1 MRKDLKVRRNES
13 SRDAEMASK
22 NSRYFISNRRKT
34 SLEKYANLVVMN
46 ELIFKL
52 KRTVEWASKSDFYKK
67 RLDEAGLKIEDIVS
81 LESFSKFPSITSADM
96 KEHSMTFPSVGRD
109 EIYAL
114 YASGG
119 TTGKSKLMYYTE
131 EALEAVARS
140 TSNALERIFP
150 HLKGNLVM
158 LIVPADNL
166 AGVGEYTK
174 RALRNLKAFSG
185 SMGLTFTQGQAKQ
198 LVDVMSEEKPHL
210 IIGNPARLMR
220 LINDI
225 KLHNLDPKDLG
236 VHFILSTS
244 EVLTNKTRQFIADS
258 FGAKV
263 YQGGGMTEVGWS
275 SMEGPCANGQHLLDN
290 VYAEVVDLQT
300 QKLISEGIGELYLTT
315 LVNPAYPLVRY
326 KTEDIVKITSVPQDN
341 IDIPRI
347 WYKCRISEKI
357 TFGLSEIY
365 AYQIDDALEHIK
377 EVTSAFSLYFDGT
390 DFVLKVETEKEMQTE
405 IVREKTKKQILS
417 EVPDIK
423 TIDVELV
430 DIESLERS
438 PRGKVKDRMVTS

>member
-1 MRKDLKVRRNES
+1 MDE
-13 SRDAEMASK
+13 
-22 NSRYFISNRRKT
+22 
-34 SLEKYANLVVMN
+34 LV
-46 ELIFKL
+46 FKL

-67 RLDEAGLKIEDIVS
+67 KLDKMDLKIGDIVS
-81 LESFSKFPSITSADM
+81 LESFSKFPSITSPDM
-96 KEHSMTFPSVGRD
+96 KEYSRTFPSVERD

-131 EALEAVARS
+131 EALEAVAS
-140 TSNALERIFP
+140 FTSKALERVFP
-150 HLKGNLVM
+150 DLRGKLVI

-185 SMGLTFTQGQAKQ
+185 SMGLTFTPGQAKQ
-198 LVDVMSEEKPHL
+198 LVEVMSEEKPYL
-210 IIGNPARLMR
+210 IIGNPARLMK

-244 EVLTNKTRQFIADS
+244 EVLTDKSRQFIADS

-275 SMEGPCANGQHLLDN
+275 SMEGPSANGQHLLDN
-290 VYAEVVDLQT
+290 VYAEVIDLHT
-300 QKLISEGIGELYLTT
+300 GELVSEGVGELYLTT

-326 KTEDIVKITSVPQDN
+326 KTEDIVRITNAPQDG
-341 IDIPRI
+341 IDTPRI
-347 WYKCRISEKI
+347 WYRCRISEKI
-357 TFGLSEIY
+357 TSGMNEIY
-365 AYQIDDALEHIK
+365 AYQIDDALESIK
-377 EVTSAFSLYFDGT
+377 EVTSAFSLYFDGNN
-390 DFVLKVETEKEMQTE
+390 FVLKVEAEKEMQTE
-405 IVREKTKKQILS
+405 LVRENTKKQVLS
-417 EVPDIK
+417 EVHQIK
-423 TIDVELV
+423 TLDVELV

-438 PRGKVKDRMVTS
+438 SRGKVKDRMVML